1 MDVKLGAGKATGMFF
16 HAPANTPL
24 PTSLEGILSE
34 PWVSGGDVKQDGI
47 ILGTNRSTQPLK
59 NWANKAVRVI
69 MTDHTETVQS
79 PLMDTTEESLTV
91 VVGEENVNVT
101 EATTQHG
108 RMVDANLSPDDLPAP
123 RAFIWLMKDGDDLMA
138 LGTTRGQVSALENV
152 SFVPNDG
159 ITWTP
164 TITCLE
170 PIHLIMDDGQKT
182 T

>member
-24 PTSLEGILSE
+24 PTSLTAALAT
-34 PWVSGGDVKQDGI
+34 PWVSGGDVTVDGI
-47 ILGTNRSTQPLK
+47 TLGTNRSTSPLK
-59 NWANKAVRVI
+59 NWANKVKRVI

-79 PLMDTTEESLTV
+79 PLMDTTDDSLKV
-91 VVGEENVNVT
+91 VVGEENVTIT

-138 LGTTRGQVSALENV
+138 LGTTCGQVSALENV
-152 SFVPNDG
+152 SFVPGAG

-164 TITCLE
+164 TITCIE
-170 PIHLIMDDGQKT
+170 PLHMIMDDGQT
-182 T
+182 TT